1 MRRCGGAAD
10 RRRGMLHV
18 TGDTLFGRRR
28 RAPVCQIESTLEDT
42 TLEKKFGHG
51 NQPITKQVHGLLK
64 GATSLVRSSQPL
76 GRWPRLARVC
86 HKRTRPWSVRLFRA
100 RVPGDYARADARTTR
115 VCSHAG
121 TICRCSSAARKMTL
135 MATWGSLRR

>member
-1 MRRCGGAAD
+1 MRRRGGAAD

-51 NQPITKQVHGLLK
+51 NQPITKQVPGLLK

-86 HKRTRPWSVRLFRA
+86 AHPPVECAPVACTRAGRLRT
-100 RVPGDYARADARTTR
+100 
-115 VCSHAG
+115 
-121 TICRCSSAARKMTL
+121 
-135 MATWGSLRR
+135 